1 MQQTQAKT
9 WWPKLSALVV
19 AAALGGAVGAIS
31 SRALPVAAAAPSAP
45 LVAAQASPTL
55 PAPAAAGLPSFND
68 IVTRY
73 GPAVVNIS
81 TTGMTKTADVQQG
94 APALDPNDPFYEFFR
109 RFGVP
114 MQPQRPQ
121 VTRGLGSGFIVGS
134 DGLILTNA
142 HVVDGA
148 SEVTVKLTDKREFKA
163 KVIGVDKPTD
173 VAVLRIDAKDLPTV
187 KLGDPAASRVGDWVL
202 AIGSP
207 YGFENS
213 VTAGIVSAKSRSL
226 PDESYVPFIQT
237 DVAINPGN
245 SGGPLFNAAGEVIAI
260 NSQIYSRSGGF
271 QGLSFSIPIDVV
283 KQVEQQILTHGK
295 VVRGQLGVM
304 VQNVDQSLADSFGLK
319 SPNGALISGVN
330 PGGSG
335 AKAGL
340 KPGDIVLKFGDT
352 QIASSGDLPPLVAN
366 VKPGET
372 VPMTIWRDGKEK
384 VLPVKI
390 DAVKDAKV
398 AQAPQDQG
406 QAKLGL
412 SVRPLTAQEKTE
424 SGIGSGLVVGQASG
438 PAAKAGIQAGD
449 VVLALNGTPV
459 NSVEQL
465 RSLAAKAGKHVA
477 LLVQRDD
484 AQIFVPLDLG

>member
-1 MQQTQAKT
+1 MQIQAKT

-31 SRALPVAAAAPSAP
+31 SRALPLAGAAPSAP
-45 LVAAQASPTL
+45 VVAAQTAAPLS
-55 PAPAAAGLPSFND
+55 APAAAGLPSFND

-81 TTGMTKTADVQQG
+81 VTGMTKTADAQQG
-94 APALDPNDPFYEFFR
+94 PRLDPNDPFYEFFR

-121 VTRGLGSGFIVGS
+121 VTRGLGSGFIVAA

-173 VAVLRIDAKDLPTV
+173 VAVLRINAKDLPTV

-283 KQVEQQILTHGK
+283 KQVEAQILAHGK

-304 VQNVDQSLADSFGLK
+304 VQNVDQSLAESFGLK

-330 PGGSG
+330 PGGAG
-335 AKAGL
+335 DKGGL

-352 QIASSGDLPPLVAN
+352 PIASSGDLPPLVAS
-366 VKPGET
+366 VKPGDS

-384 VLPVKI
+384 VLSVKI
-390 DAVKDAKV
+390 DAAKDVKA
-398 AQAPQDQG
+398 AQAQSDEG

-412 SVRPLTAQEKTE
+412 SVRPLNPQEKAE
-424 SGIGSGLVVGQASG
+424 SGLSAGLVVGQVSG
-438 PAAKAGIQAGD
+438 PAAKAGIQPGD
-449 VVLALNGTPV
+449 VVLALNGKPV
-459 NSVEQL
+459 SSIDEL
-465 RSLAAKAGKHVA
+465 RSLAAKAGKHIA

>member
-1 MQQTQAKT
+1 MQTQAKT

-19 AAALGGAVGAIS
+19 AAALGGAVGAVG
-31 SRALPVAAAAPSAP
+31 SRALPLAGATPSAP
-45 LVAAQASPTL
+45 AAVAQPAAPL
-55 PAPAAAGLPSFND
+55 PAPAAVGLPSFND
-68 IVTRY
+68 IVARY

-94 APALDPNDPFYEFFR
+94 PQLDPDDPFYEFFR

-114 MQPQRPQ
+114 MQPQQRPQ
-121 VTRGLGSGFIVGS
+121 LTRGLGSGFIVAS

-173 VAVLRIDAKDLPTV
+173 VAVLRINAKDLPTV

-283 KQVEQQILTHGK
+283 KQVEQQILAHGK

-340 KPGDIVLKFGDT
+340 KPGDIVLKFGDKPIT
-352 QIASSGDLPPLVAN
+352 ASGDLPPLVAS
-366 VKPGET
+366 VKPGES
-372 VPMTIWRDGKEK
+372 VPMTIWRDGKEQ
-384 VLPVKI
+384 VLSVKI
-390 DAVKDAKV
+390 DAAKDAKV
-398 AQAPQDQG
+398 AQAVSDEG

-412 SVRPLTAQEKTE
+412 AVRPLTAQEKAE
-424 SGIGSGLVVGQASG
+424 SGIGSGLVVGQVTG
-438 PAAKAGIQAGD
+438 PAAKAGIQPGD

-465 RSLAAKAGKHVA
+465 RSLSAKAGKRIA
-477 LLVQRDD
+477 LLIQRDD